1 MALVKFMDNLLK
13 QLGLFILDFLETI
26 VLSFAI
32 FVVIYVFVTQPH
44 KVKGDSMLPNFHS
57 DEYLLTDKISYRLR
71 TPARGDIIVFRYPLA
86 PQYDYIKRIIG
97 LPSEE
102 IELKDGHVIIYNQD
116 HKDGM
121 AITEKYLRDETLTT
135 GRSGIPDGIRIK
147 IPDKHYVV
155 MGDNRQQSSDSRE
168 WGTISYDNIIGR
180 VWLRYWP
187 PQALAFISDHKYAR

>member
-1 MALVKFMDNLLK
+1 MNNLLK

-44 KVKGDSMLPNFHS
+44 KVKGDSMLPNFHT
-57 DEYLLTDKISYRLR
+57 DEYLLTDKISYRIR
-71 TPARGDIIVFRYPLA
+71 PPARGDIIVFRYPLA

-97 LPSEE
+97 LPNEE

-116 HKDGM
+116 HKDGLIL
-121 AITEKYLRDETLTT
+121 AENYLKTGTLTI
-135 GRSGIPDGIRIK
+135 GHASIPDGVKTK

-155 MGDNRQQSSDSRE
+155 LGDNRQQSSDSRE

-180 VWLRYWP
+180 AWLRYWP
-187 PQALAFISDHKYAR
+187 PQALAFITDPKYAQ